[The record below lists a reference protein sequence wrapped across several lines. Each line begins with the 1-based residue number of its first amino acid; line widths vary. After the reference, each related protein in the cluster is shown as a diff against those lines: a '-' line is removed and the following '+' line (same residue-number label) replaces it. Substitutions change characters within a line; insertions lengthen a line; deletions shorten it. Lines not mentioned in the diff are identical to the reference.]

1 VMGGNFILDLE
12 PKFREALL
20 KDDPKA
26 LGVWKQVGETS
37 KWLDENRALF
47 ERELM
52 PTITMMVE
60 SGEETAEMANLAYRW
75 GASPRLVSA
84 PPPPSKDI
92 LVLVTTAIR
101 KPAPE
106 IARRI
111 LAHALEG
118 ATVVTDATGD
128 SPWWKVPGLKEVKQ
142 QEDRVFYQHGKG
154 TIVAYKEQIVDPS
167 EHAMDIIDFATHPRR
182 PIRIWN
188 ASSVIAVAS
197 KGVAHFLNYG
207 GGPNGVSRRDR
218 REIQARIQGQ
228 YKTATL
234 IRPDGPPINLEA
246 KTRGTTTEVF
256 VPELTR
262 VGTVLF
268 R

>member
-1 VMGGNFILDLE
+1 MGSAAAIAGL
-12 PKFREALL
+12 PRY
-20 KDDPKA
+20 
-26 LGVWKQVGETS
+26 LG
-37 KWLDENRALF
+37 
-47 ERELM
+47 
-52 PTITMMVE
+52 
-60 SGEETAEMANLAYRW
+60 
-75 GASPRLVSA
+75 LVSEWGEQRRGVYTQWTYDA
-84 PPPPSKDI
+84 GRVVKVVEWYLRSNGSGSS
-92 LVLVTTAIR
+92 VTQ
-101 KPAPE
+101 P
-106 IARRI
+106 
-111 LAHALEG
+111 
-118 ATVVTDATGD
+118 D
-128 SPWWKVPGLKEVKQ
+128 
-142 QEDRVFYQHGKG
+142 
-154 TIVAYKEQIVDPS
+154 KEQIVDPS